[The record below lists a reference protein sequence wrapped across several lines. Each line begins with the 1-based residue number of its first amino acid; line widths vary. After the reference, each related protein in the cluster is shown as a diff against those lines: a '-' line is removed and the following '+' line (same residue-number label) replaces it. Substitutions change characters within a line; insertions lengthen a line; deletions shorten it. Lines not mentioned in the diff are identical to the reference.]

1 MWGAWQDFIF
11 RLTGGCAADEWCG
24 MLVKTDRGEGMRNHL
39 AHTKWRRGL
48 AAIAC
53 TLGIAALLGLLYQTG
68 VLVPNALFAKRYT
81 VRGVDVSAYQGTV
94 NWKRLPGQSVD
105 FAFIKATEGAGF
117 QDRQFTHNWEYAQQA
132 GLRVGAYH
140 FFNFDVPAS
149 AQAENFIHTVPV
161 QMNTLP
167 PTVDVEFYGSFRQNH
182 PNKET
187 VRPMLDALLS
197 SLEEHY
203 GKKPILYCTESAYHT
218 YLEGAYAGYP
228 VWIRNVWFQPSAPAN
243 WAFWQ
248 YTDKGKLDGI
258 EGRERFIDLN
268 VFHGTEKEFQQ
279 FCRENTK

>member
-24 MLVKTDRGEGMRNHL
+24 MLVKTDRGEGMRNLMCIKWTRRL
-39 AHTKWRRGL
+39 AVVAGAVGTVTVF
-48 AAIAC
+48 I
-53 TLGIAALLGLLYQTG
+53 LLYQIG

-94 NWKRLPGQSVD
+94 NWKRLSGQSVD

-117 QDRQFTHNWEYAQQA
+117 QDRQFPRNWDQAQQA

-149 AQAENFIHTVPV
+149 AQAKNFIHTVPV

-167 PTVDVEFYGSFRQNH
+167 PTVDIEFYGSFSQNH
-182 PNKET
+182 PDKET
-187 VRPMLDALLS
+187 VRPMLNTLLA
-197 SLEEHY
+197 SLEERY
-203 GKKPILYCTESAYHT
+203 GKKPILYCTQSAYHA

-228 VWIRNVWFQPSAPAN
+228 VWIRDVWFQPSAPAN
-243 WAFWQ
+243 WTFWQ
-248 YTDKGKLDGI
+248 YTDKGRLDGI

-268 VFHGTEKEFQQ
+268 VFHGTAIEFRQ
-279 FCRENTK
+279 FCRENTE

>member
-81 VRGVDVSAYQGTV
+81 VRGVDV
-94 NWKRLPGQSVD
+94 
-105 FAFIKATEGAGF
+105 
-117 QDRQFTHNWEYAQQA
+117 
-132 GLRVGAYH
+132 
-140 FFNFDVPAS
+140 PAS
-149 AQAENFIHTVPV
+149 AQAKNFIHTVPV

-167 PTVDVEFYGSFRQNH
+167 PTVDIEFYGSFSQNH
-182 PNKET
+182 PDKET
-187 VRPMLDALLS
+187 VRPMLNTLLA
-197 SLEEHY
+197 SLEERY
-203 GKKPILYCTESAYHT
+203 GKKPILYCTQSAYHT